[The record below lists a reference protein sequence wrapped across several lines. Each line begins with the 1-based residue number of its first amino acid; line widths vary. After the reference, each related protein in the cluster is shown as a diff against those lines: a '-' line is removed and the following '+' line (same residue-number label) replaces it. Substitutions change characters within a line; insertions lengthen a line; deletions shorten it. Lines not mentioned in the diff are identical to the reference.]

1 MPDIKICKYCEKEIP
16 AGSIFCMYC
25 GERVARKK
33 REKQPARSY
42 PKYKTLA
49 DGSLAAQIMV
59 DGKRETVKAADLREY
74 HAKVDA
80 LRAHVLEMKANP
92 ERRPLKTVLRAYIDK
107 NDGVLSPATIRGY
120 EYILKGRFPNYIAKP
135 ICEID
140 FQQMVNDEAKRLAP
154 KTVENSWGL
163 VSAAFN
169 DAKISVPEINLPTVP
184 ESDEDFLDYEQILV
198 FLDAIKGDDCELAAL
213 LMLHSLRMSELLKLT
228 AGDIEKEQILV
239 RGAVVLDKENKL
251 VEKKTNKNKTSHREV
266 PFLIPRLAELL
277 PEDGKLVTRHPSTIR
292 AHVEK
297 ACKKAGL
304 PICSP
309 HDLRRS
315 FATLGYHL
323 GWSERTVMAIGGWN
337 DINTVHR
344 IYIKLSKKDVDQ
356 DVQKMRNYYGFTTK
370 PEKAS
375 V

>member
-1 MPDIKICKYCEKEIP
+1 MPEKKICKYCGQEIP
-16 AGSIFCMYC
+16 SGSIFCMYC

-33 REKQPARSY
+33 REKQAQRSY
-42 PKYKTLA
+42 PKPKILA
-49 DGSLAAQIMV
+49 DGSLSAQVMV
-59 DGKRETVKAADLREY
+59 DGRRETVKASDQREY
-74 HAKVDA
+74 QAKIDA
-80 LRAHVLEMKANP
+80 LRAHVIEMKEHP
-92 ERRPLKTVLRAYIDK
+92 DHRSLKMILRAYIDK

-120 EYILKGRFPNYIAKP
+120 EYILKGRFPAYMAKP
-135 ICEID
+135 ICSID

-169 DAKISVPEINLPTVP
+169 DAKIPVPEVNLPTVP
-184 ESDEDFLDYEQILV
+184 ESDEDFLDYEQIFA
-198 FLDAIKGDDCELAAL
+198 FLEATKGDSCELAAL
-213 LMLHSLRMSELLKLT
+213 LMLHSLRMSELLKLS
-228 AGDIEKEQILV
+228 ADDIKGEQILV
-239 RGAVVLDKENKL
+239 HGAVVLDKTNKL
-251 VEKKTNKNKTSHREV
+251 VEKKTNKNRTSYREV

-277 PEDGKLVTRHPSTIR
+277 PEDGHLVTRHPSTIR
-292 AHVEK
+292 DHVEK

-344 IYIKLSKKDVDQ
+344 IYIKLSKKDVEQ
-356 DVQKMRNYYGFTTK
+356 DVQKMRNYYGFTTDDKK
-370 PEKAS
+370 PS
-375 V
+375 N